1 MDSEKVVCIS
11 LLLIILG
18 ISIVISIVSDFVY
31 INDQSDDNNN
41 KPIDDYGKEVFH
53 LNQNIYTYSGAQ
65 QACSKYNASLA
76 TKKQIKDA
84 YNNGANWCNYGWS
97 ADSNAYFP
105 IQQDFYDNLDD
116 NEKGECGNVGING
129 GYFYNNNL
137 QFGANCYGRRPSN
150 EDLVDGDTIAPFRDN
165 WTPDGNKVETFV
177 LNGKVIPIL
186 NMDDGYDKL
195 HKFE

>member
-18 ISIVISIVSDFVY
+18 ISIIISIVSDFVY
-31 INDQSDDNNN
+31 INNQSDDNN
-41 KPIDDYGKEVFH
+41 KPIDNYGKEVYH
-53 LNQNIYTYSGAQ
+53 LNKNIYTYSDAQ
-65 QACSKYNASLA
+65 KTCSKYNATLA
-76 TKKQIKDA
+76 TKKQINDA

-116 NEKGECGNVGING
+116 NEKRECGNVGING

-150 EDLVDGDTIAPFRDN
+150 SDLVDGDTIVPFHDN
-165 WTPDGNKVETFV
+165 WSPDGNKVETFV
-177 LNGKVIPIL
+177 LNGQVIPIL